1 MLRHEHFGTP
11 PTVAPSR
18 TLLAL
23 VLVLA
28 APACARAQRIP
39 LSQQASV
46 RQKVA
51 NTWIEVRY
59 RRPIARGRTLFGDLV
74 PWNRIW
80 TPSAD
85 SATTITIS
93 TPVRIENDT
102 LPAGSYSIWMIPD
115 SAAHWTVVFNRTAAA
130 FHLDYPGERNDQLR
144 VHVTAWQGPHME
156 TLLWYFPVVN
166 GADATLVMHWGT
178 TGVPLMIKAP
188 TREQDLPR

>member
-1 MLRHEHFGTP
+1 MRN
-11 PTVAPSR
+11 
-18 TLLAL
+18 AL
-23 VLVLA
+23 LVLA
-28 APACARAQRIP
+28 VTLAVPACARAQRIP

-51 NTWIEVRY
+51 NTWIEIRY
-59 RRPIARGRTLFGDLV
+59 RRPTARGRALFGDLV
-74 PWNRIW
+74 EWNRIW

-85 SATTITIS
+85 SAATITIS
-93 TPVRIENDT
+93 TPLRIENDT

-130 FHLDYPGERNDQLR
+130 FHLSYPGERRDQLR

-178 TGVPLMIKAP
+178 TGVPLLIRAP
-188 TREQDLPR
+188 ASEQDQ

>member
-1 MLRHEHFGTP
+1 MRRHESAF
-11 PTVAPSR
+11 
-18 TLLAL
+18 AL
-23 VLVLA
+23 IMVLA
-28 APACARAQRIP
+28 APVSACAQRIP

-59 RRPIARGRTLFGDLV
+59 RRPTARGRALFGSLV
-74 PWNRIW
+74 GWGEIW

-85 SATTITIS
+85 SAAVITTS
-93 TPVRIENDT
+93 TPLRIENDT

-115 SAAHWTVVFNRTAAA
+115 SAAHWTVMFSKSAAA
-130 FHLDYPGERNDQLR
+130 FHRDYPGEGRDQLR
-144 VHVTAWQGPHME
+144 LHVTAWQGPPME

-178 TGVPLMIKAP
+178 TGVPLMIRAMS
-188 TREQDLPR
+188 RE